1 MVSKQGT
8 DKLSLEAAVIL
19 GTVTSAPVLQ
29 QQQYK
34 GLRDSGMSDL
44 FAKVAASTIFI
55 SQEGHFQEV
64 AATGHHDMVWKRH
77 YDTEMTAKGFKRTV
91 EAMLDSKG
99 HWQSPLTPEQVQLMA
114 ADLIWASKRYLGQD
128 YFSADLHG
136 RTWSATAARKMLE
149 LLGNCG
155 FTLQG
160 AASTRG
166 HQQLAL
172 DLTKRFDALQQ
183 RGQDNP
189 EVHELVPKNAK
200 RFPNMTYT
208 WSWEELAWLAGQAA
222 SWFLVSDV
230 PHRLKADL
238 VRRLLPT
245 IGEQQMGLNGTCG
258 WTVKRAKVANIC
270 ATHLVEAMTA
280 REAAANPPGQM
291 MVASATYHRGTK

>member
-1 MVSKQGT
+1 MPKEEMGDRHTAAVTMPRRVQGRPTVEYPVTPAKTECARMYLTPGGLKTAAEREKDWNKWAEIITMVSKQGT

-34 GLRDSGMSDL
+34 GLKDSGMSDL
-44 FAKVAASTIFI
+44 FAKVAASAIFI
-55 SQEGHFQEV
+55 SQECHYQEE
-64 AATGHHDMVWKRH
+64 AASGHHDMVWKRH
-77 YDTEMTAKGFKRTV
+77 YDAGMTARGFKRTV

-160 AASTRG
+160 AASSRG
-166 HQQLAL
+166 HRQLAL

-208 WSWEELAWLAGQAA
+208 
-222 SWFLVSDV
+222 
-230 PHRLKADL
+230 
-238 VRRLLPT
+238 
-245 IGEQQMGLNGTCG
+245 
-258 WTVKRAKVANIC
+258 
-270 ATHLVEAMTA
+270 
-280 REAAANPPGQM
+280 
-291 MVASATYHRGTK
+291 